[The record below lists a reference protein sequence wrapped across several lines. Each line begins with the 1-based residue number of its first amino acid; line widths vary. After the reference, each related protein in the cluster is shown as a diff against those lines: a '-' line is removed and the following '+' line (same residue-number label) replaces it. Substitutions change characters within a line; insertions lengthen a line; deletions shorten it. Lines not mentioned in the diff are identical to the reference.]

1 MKNTK
6 HIWIGLAII
15 LFGVALSFLNKNKE
29 VKVVEEIPNQEQ
41 RENLNT
47 RELCFV
53 KFGEKQE
60 GGFYDKFILRVN
72 LDNTNKT
79 AKGYLKLLPAE
90 KDSLIGDFEGTVT
103 DMDPNTSS
111 RTLNLVWNAS
121 GEGLTNKEELRII
134 FGEGTA
140 NIGFG
145 AKEIDENGIYK
156 YSGNIDYSLAL
167 TDYSCEDLSERE
179 AVEEILWKNINTLS
193 PVPAVLGGSFYV
205 VSMDLDLVNNSGK
218 VIYEDGHIQEKR
230 EFIYEYKDKVIENFK
245 IK

>member
-15 LFGVALSFLNKNKE
+15 LFGVVLSFINKNKQEVVENIKE
-29 VKVVEEIPNQEQ
+29 VKNEEQV
-41 RENLNT
+41 LNT

-53 KFGEKQE
+53 QFGAKQE
-60 GGFYDKFILRVN
+60 SGFYDKFILRVN

-90 KDSLIGDFEGTVT
+90 KDALVGNFEGTVS
-103 DMDPNTSS
+103 DMDPQTSS
-111 RTLNLVWNAS
+111 RTLNLIWNAE
-121 GEGLTNKEELRII
+121 GEGLVNKEELRII

-140 NIGFG
+140 NVGFG
-145 AKEIDENGIYK
+145 AKEDHGKGVYR
-156 YSGNIDYSLAL
+156 YSGKIDYSLAL

-193 PVPAVLGGSFYV
+193 PVKAVLGGTFYV
-205 VSMDLDLVNNSGK
+205 VSMDLDLASNTGK
-218 VIYEDGHIQEKR
+218 VVYEDGHVQEKR
-230 EFIYEYKDKVIENFK
+230 EFSYEVVENKVVNLK